1 MTMTDTSATERRRSD
16 YRLFVAYALTAAFVV
31 AASISAGLAVAD
43 VLPPGLPGHPAPM
56 WVLHLVGFGIAV
68 LVLVDRTWSW
78 WIVAGATAAY
88 IVVGVQLY
96 SVLFMPGVLTTVVW
110 FANDLHIGLLV
121 VAECLCVR
129 RLCLRRL
136 VSA

>member
-1 MTMTDTSATERRRSD
+1 MTGTSAAPAREQRRGG
-16 YRLFVAYALTAAFVV
+16 YRRFVAYALTAAFLV
-31 AASISAGLAVAD
+31 AAGVSAGLATAD
-43 VLPPGLPGHPAPM
+43 LLPSGLPGHPAPL
-56 WVLHLVGFGIAV
+56 WVLHLVGFGTAA
-68 LVLVDRTWSW
+68 LALVDRTWSW
-78 WIVAGATAAY
+78 WIVASTTAGY

-129 RLCLRRL
+129 RLVNTGPC
-136 VSA
+136 